1 MIPTLLQLLVII
13 YHKPPRMQTSFF
25 NVEIIKFNLEII
37 EGCFKRK
44 FRHSLLCLKLLTL
57 PPLAGP
63 TPGDP
68 TPKDP
73 TQRTYTCIGY
83 KGKGQFMAFEKK
95 RYPIKA
101 PLETEF
107 HC

>member
-1 MIPTLLQLLVII
+1 MS
-13 YHKPPRMQTSFF
+13 QTPD
-25 NVEIIKFNLEII
+25 
-37 EGCFKRK
+37 
-44 FRHSLLCLKLLTL
+44 TL

-73 TQRTYTCIGY
+73 TQRTYSWIGY
-83 KGKGQFMAFEKK
+83 KGKGQFMAFEKQ

>member
-1 MIPTLLQLLVII
+1 
-13 YHKPPRMQTSFF
+13 MQTSFF
-25 NVEIIKFNLEII
+25 NVEIVKFNLEII

-44 FRHSLLCLKLLTL
+44 FRHSLLCLKTPDTL

-63 TPGDP
+63 TSGDP

-73 TQRTYTCIGY
+73 TQRNYTSIEY
-83 KGKGQFMAFEKK
+83 KGKEQFMAFEKQ